1 MSNVKVQLLQ
11 TNNNVAGALYQRPNK
26 FASGYACFNMSKN
39 VYSSSSAAR
48 GKTGSSPD
56 SSAMYTIKSGTA
68 AKIKS
73 INSTGGVITAQIQCG
88 SKSGWVYIGTV
99 VNKNPNGKP

>member
-73 INSTGGVITAQIQCG
+73 INRKI
-88 SKSGWVYIGTV
+88 
-99 VNKNPNGKP
+99 